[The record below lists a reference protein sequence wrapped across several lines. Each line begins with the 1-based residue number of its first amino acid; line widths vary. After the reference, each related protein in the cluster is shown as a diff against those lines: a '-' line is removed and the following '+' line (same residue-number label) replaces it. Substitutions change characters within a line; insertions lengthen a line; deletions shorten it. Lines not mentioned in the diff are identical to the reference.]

1 MTPSYEQASA
11 YIAALTGEDP
21 ATAALWWRC
30 IHDADKTIPAHKYY
44 GTLSA
49 VWETLCGYNQ
59 AGWGIFANINAFN
72 PPAPDRALHENKHN
86 LADVWYIRT
95 QAVDLDN
102 TLTANQNYQLA
113 AASNPPPTF
122 AVATSDNKFH
132 LYYTVQP
139 YVGND
144 YYSLIQ
150 QKLRQL
156 YDGDRAIIDPTRVL
170 RVPGFFNH
178 KYAHPQSDK
187 HVPGAQPY
195 LVTCW
200 TLGGFGQRYNVAQ
213 IEAALQHVNVIDVQH
228 GRKPLGDAELAAPSL
243 DWLRFSMSLVNP
255 NEMDRREWLS
265 ISAAFKQAGWNHA
278 DEPTLRSIWDEWCA
292 RYSGNDAAENDKLWN
307 SVRDS
312 ETGWKSFYRHAPT
325 LIAYE
330 KFGFDK
336 REAPQPLPPETDQP
350 SEQPTPDAPDAP
362 QQSFPEILS
371 DIECRQFFKDCYFI
385 EREGRMLT
393 PRGRFMNATQFNG
406 AYGGHLFVIDA
417 NGKTTDEPW
426 KAATRSTLWT
436 VPKIDHV
443 RFLPQ
448 EPQFKIVS
456 DQLGRKGINTYIPVR
471 IRSKPGD
478 ITPWLRHMELMLP
491 VESDRQQ
498 LFRYMAHNV
507 KFPGFKIPWAPL
519 IQSAEGVGK
528 GFIIK
533 AIERIIGDMYVYRP
547 KAEELVKSGSTFNA
561 WQRGK
566 LMIIVD
572 EIKVDEKRD
581 LIEILKPL
589 ITEDR
594 AEIQS
599 KGVDQDME
607 DNPANWWFFSNY
619 KDAIPVSQNGRRYS
633 VYYSVIQNKAD
644 LLARGMN
651 DDYFIGLFTWLE
663 NGGSEIIAHWL
674 LNYPIERG
682 DIPRTAPETSSQAE
696 AIRVSRGPIEK
707 AILNAIEDQLPGF
720 RGGYVSTLAV
730 LSRLKSLGGRQPS
743 QSTVERILEG
753 MGYSEIGR
761 AKRMYSQE
769 NMSERS
775 LIFAV
780 LPDMPIDAYGR
791 LQGYAE

>member
-1 MTPSYEQASA
+1 MQQDYNQAYA
-11 YIAALTGEDP
+11 HIAALTQQSPE
-21 ATAALWWRC
+21 TAIVDIRL
-30 IHDADKTIPAHKYY
+30 IHDQDKAIPAHHYR
-44 GTLSA
+44 GTLPQL
-49 VWETLCGYNQ
+49 WQTILNYQNGGY
-59 AGWGIFANINAFN
+59 GCFININGLDGNGRLIENVQFI
-72 PPAPDRALHENKHN
+72 RAH
-86 LADVWYIRT
+86 
-95 QAVDLDN
+95 AVDLDN
-102 TLTANQNYQLA
+102 ISANANYQLA
-113 AASNPPPTF
+113 VQWSIRPTF
-122 AVATSDNKFH
+122 AVSTSPNRYH
-132 LYYTVQP
+132 IYWVVNNYA
-139 YVGND
+139 GND
-144 YYSLIQ
+144 YYTLLQ
-150 QKLRQL
+150 KKLRQQF
-156 YDGDRAIIDPTRVL
+156 DGDKTIVDPSRVL
-170 RVPGFFNH
+170 RLAGTLH
-178 KYAHPQSDK
+178 LKS
-187 HVPGAQPY
+187 QPF
-195 LVTCW
+195 LVSCW
-200 TLGGFGQRYNVAQ
+200 ALDNYQQPINVEDLANS
-213 IEAALQHVNVIDVQH
+213 LQHVNVIDVQH

-243 DWLRFSMSLVNP
+243 DWLRFAMSLVNP

-292 RYSGNDAAENDKLWN
+292 RYSGNDTAENDKLWN

-350 SEQPTPDAPDAP
+350 SEQPT
-362 QQSFPEILS
+362 QQTFPEILS
-371 DIECRQFFKDCYFI
+371 HIECRQFFKDCYFI

-426 KAATRSTLWT
+426 KAATRSTMWT

-448 EPQFKIVS
+448 EPQFKIVA

-478 ITPWLRHMELMLP
+478 ITLWLRHMALMLP

-498 LFRYMAHNV
+498 LFRYWAHNV

-566 LMIIVD
+566 LMIVVD

-607 DNPANWWFFSNY
+607 DNPANWMFFSNW
-619 KDAIPVSQNGRRYS
+619 KDAIPVSQNGRRYA
-633 VYYSVIQNKAD
+633 VYYSIIQNKAD

-696 AIRVSRGPIEK
+696 AIRVSRGPVEK

-753 MGYSEIGR
+753 MGYHEAGR
-761 AKRMYSQE
+761 AVRAYSQE
-769 NMSERS
+769 SMAERS
-775 LIFAV
+775 LLFTV
-780 LPDMPIDAYGR
+780 LPGMPVEAYGP
-791 LQGYAE
+791 LQGYAN